1 MYCILN
7 GTCELDNKGG
17 TFLIQTDVSSWLFVR
32 LYDEHLSSEF
42 IHSKLNGTLLRF
54 LLCLLRLKTSTVD
67 SSTVEVEGNGNTQV
81 IILEAYILLFIVLV
95 SASEPKYHMSKKHFK
110 KGFI

>member
-1 MYCILN
+1 MGRVSWII
-7 GTCELDNKGG
+7 KVVH
-17 TFLIQTDVSSWLFVR
+17 FLYRRMFPLGFLYV

-95 SASEPKYHMSKKHFK
+95 SASEPKYHMSKKHFN